1 MTLSSQDIAANLE
14 AVDARIAEACRRAGR
29 DSPPTVIAVSKA
41 QPVAAI
47 EAALAAGHRIFGE
60 NRVEEAVKKWP
71 ALKERFP
78 DVELHMIGG
87 LQTRKAR
94 DAVALFDVIQSLDRP
109 KLARKLKAEMAAQ
122 DRPPALTIQ
131 VNTGE
136 EPQKGG
142 VLPADL
148 PGLLTVCS
156 DELDLKVSG
165 LMCLPPADEEPS
177 PHFALLVKLARR
189 HGLET
194 LSMGMSGDFEVAA
207 ALGASHVRVGTAIFG
222 PRQMG

>member
-1 MTLSSQDIAANLE
+1 MALSSQDIATNLA
-14 AVDARIAEACRRAGR
+14 AVDARIAEACRRANR
-29 DSPPTVIAVSKA
+29 DARSVVIAVSKG
-41 QPVAAI
+41 QPAAAI
-47 EAALAAGHRIFGE
+47 EAALAAGHRVFGE
-60 NRVEEAVKKWP
+60 NRVEEALTKWP
-71 ALKERFP
+71 ALKDRFP
-78 DVELHMIGG
+78 DVELHMIGA

-94 DAVALFDVIQSLDRP
+94 DAVGLFDVIQSLDRA
-109 KLARKLKAEMAAQ
+109 KLARKLAAEMTAQ
-122 DRPPALTIQ
+122 NRVPALTIQ

-142 VLPADL
+142 IIPAGLPDL
-148 PGLLTVCS
+148 LALCR
-156 DELDLKVSG
+156 DELDLEVSG

-207 ALGASHVRVGTAIFG
+207 ALGATHVRVGTAIFG
-222 PRQMG
+222 PRPG

>member
-14 AVDARIAEACRRAGR
+14 AVDGRVAEACRRAGR
-29 DSPPTVIAVSKA
+29 DARPIVIAVSKG

-47 EAALAAGHRIFGE
+47 EAALAAGHRVFGE
-60 NRVEEAVKKWP
+60 NRVEEALAKWP

-78 DVELHMIGG
+78 DAELHMIGA

-94 DAVALFDVIQSLDRP
+94 DAVGLFDVIQSLDRP
-109 KLARKLKAEMAAQ
+109 KLARRLEAEMAAQ
-122 DRPPALTIQ
+122 SRSPALTVQ

-148 PGLLTVCS
+148 PELLALCRDALGL
-156 DELDLKVSG
+156 EVSG
-165 LMCLPPADEEPS
+165 LMCLPPAGEEPS

-207 ALGASHVRVGTAIFG
+207 ALGATHLRVGTAIFG
-222 PRQMG
+222 PRR

>member
-1 MTLSSQDIAANLE
+1 MALSSQDIATNLA
-14 AVDARIAEACRRAGR
+14 AVDTRIAEACRRANR
-29 DSPPTVIAVSKA
+29 DARPTVIAVSKG
-41 QPVAAI
+41 QPLAAI
-47 EAALAAGHRIFGE
+47 EAALAAGHRVFGE
-60 NRVEEAVKKWP
+60 NRVEEAVAKWP

-87 LQTRKAR
+87 LQTRKVR
-94 DAVALFDVIQSLDRP
+94 DAVGLFDVIQSLDRP
-109 KLARKLKAEMAAQ
+109 KLARKLAAEMTAQ
-122 DRPPALTIQ
+122 NRVLAFTIQ

-142 VLPADL
+142 VVPSDL
-148 PGLLTVCS
+148 PGLLSLCR
-156 DELDLKVSG
+156 DELGLAISG

-207 ALGASHVRVGTAIFG
+207 ALGATHVRVGTAIFG
-222 PRQMG
+222 PRSG

>member
-1 MTLSSQDIAANLE
+1 MAFSSQDIATNLA
-14 AVDARIAEACRRAGR
+14 AVDARIAKACRRANR
-29 DSPPTVIAVSKA
+29 EARPAVIAVSKG

-47 EAALAAGHRIFGE
+47 EAALSAGHRVFGE
-60 NRVEEAVKKWP
+60 NRVEEALTKWP

-78 DVELHMIGG
+78 DVELHMIGA
-87 LQTRKAR
+87 LQTRKVR
-94 DAVALFDVIQSLDRP
+94 DAVGLFDVIQSLDRP
-109 KLARKLKAEMAAQ
+109 KLARKLAAEMTAQ
-122 DRPPALTIQ
+122 NRVPALTIQ

-142 VLPADL
+142 VVPSDL
-148 PGLLTVCS
+148 PGLLSLCR
-156 DELDLKVSG
+156 DELGLAISG

-207 ALGASHVRVGTAIFG
+207 ALGATHVRVGTAIFG
-222 PRQMG
+222 PRSG

>member
-1 MTLSSQDIAANLE
+1 MALSSQDIATNLA
-14 AVDARIAEACRRAGR
+14 AVDTRIAETCRRANR
-29 DSPPTVIAVSKA
+29 DARPTVIAVSKG
-41 QPVAAI
+41 QPLAAI
-47 EAALAAGHRIFGE
+47 EAVLAAGHRVFGE
-60 NRVEEAVKKWP
+60 NRVEEAVAKWP

-87 LQTRKAR
+87 LQTRKVR
-94 DAVALFDVIQSLDRP
+94 DAVGLFDVIQSLDRP
-109 KLARKLKAEMAAQ
+109 KLARKLAAEMTAQ
-122 DRPPALTIQ
+122 NRVPALTIQ

-142 VLPADL
+142 VVPSDL
-148 PGLLTVCS
+148 PGLLSLCR
-156 DELDLKVSG
+156 DELGLAISG

-207 ALGASHVRVGTAIFG
+207 ALGATHVRVGTAIFG
-222 PRQMG
+222 PRSG